1 MTSTPHS
8 RTIIRR
14 VLAAALSLATVFP
27 MAACGNSSGATKKA
41 EYDANG
47 KVIVTIQMVS
57 QTTWDSMENMTWTE
71 RVQEACDCTIK
82 WQQTP
87 QNEWDR
93 KRPTTLT
100 AGDVPD
106 GGFNYYYQ
114 RETNTYNYFEN
125 LKDHL
130 DKMPNIKA
138 FFEAEPDSR
147 KAVESTD
154 GDIYIIPRNKGEF
167 GSNSRVHLFINK
179 TWMDKLGLQVPKTW
193 DELTQVLEA
202 FKTQDPNG
210 NGEAD
215 EIPATFRA
223 MQTTGLVWQGPF
235 AFLNSVGIP
244 TQFSHEAR
252 NFGAYVKND
261 KVENF
266 LTDDR
271 FKEVL
276 KYLHTLVE
284 KDLYPAEYI
293 SDETKYNALTQSDG
307 QTAKVGLTITESS
320 LSFGGLADQYV
331 AIPWPKATAD
341 MSDSEIYADLSQK
354 VQGFKGDGFTVSK
367 KAAPEVKEALYK
379 IINQLYSEESSI
391 EQAYGGIGKTV
402 TKTGDHSYKVD
413 ESVFNT
419 KKTQW
424 LGLQYTTGYLNNN
437 MTIEGA
443 KDVDALKEA
452 ENVYTSQR
460 DNLGDIDANRF
471 PIYAV
476 SNDEEA
482 ETLSNDRAVIWGYAP
497 TIFAN
502 WIKDGGVDEGWDE
515 YVRHMNDIGLQRDI
529 DIWTGIYQRVKNL
542 K

>member
-1 MTSTPHS
+1 MRSNKTVK
-8 RTIIRR
+8 RA
-14 VLAAALSLATVFP
+14 LAAALALATVVP
-27 MAACGNSSGATKKA
+27 MAACGNSSGAKKA

-47 KVIVTIQMVS
+47 KVIVNIQMVS
-57 QTTWDSMENMTWTE
+57 QTTWDDMENMTWTQ
-71 RVQEACDCTIK
+71 RLQEACDCTIK
-82 WQQTP
+82 WNLTP
-87 QNEWDR
+87 QNEWNR

-106 GGFNYYYQ
+106 GAFNFYYP
-114 RETNTYNYFEN
+114 RETNSYDYFEN
-125 LKDHL
+125 LNDHL
-130 DKMPNIKA
+130 DEMPNVKA
-138 FFEAEPDSR
+138 FFEAEPDAR

-154 GDIYIIPRNKGEF
+154 GDIYIIPRHKGEF

-179 TWMDKLGLQVPKTW
+179 AWLDKLGLQVPKTW
-193 DELTQVLEA
+193 DELTAVLEA

-223 MQTTGLVWQGPF
+223 MQTTGLAWQGVF

-252 NFGAYVKND
+252 NFGAYVKD
-261 KVENF
+261 GKVENF

-271 FKEVL
+271 FKEVM
-276 KYLHTLVE
+276 KYMHTLVE

-293 SDETKYNALTQSDG
+293 SDETKYNANIQSDG
-307 QTAKVGLTITESS
+307 KTAKVGLTITDSALTFSS
-320 LSFGGLADQYV
+320 LSDQYV

-341 MSDSEIYADLSQK
+341 MSDSEVYADLSQE
-354 VQGFKGDGFTVSK
+354 VQGFKGDGFTISK

-379 IINQLYSEESSI
+379 IANQLYSEETSI
-391 EQAYGGIGKTV
+391 EETYGAIGKTV

-413 ESVFNT
+413 ESVFST

-424 LGLQYTTGYLNNN
+424 LGLNYMTGYLNNN
-437 MTIEGA
+437 LKIEGA

-452 ENVYTSQR
+452 EEVYASQR
-460 DNLGDIDANRF
+460 ENLGDIDANRF
-471 PIYAV
+471 PIYAA
-476 SNDEEA
+476 SNDEES
-482 ETLSNDRAVIWGYAP
+482 ETLSNDRAIIWGYAP

-502 WIKDGGVDEGWDE
+502 WLKDGGVDEGWDA
-515 YVRHMNDIGLQRDI
+515 YVQHMNDLGLQRDI
-529 DIWTGIYQRVKNL
+529 DIWQTIYERAQAL